1 GRRLGKQD
9 RLVVWTRPQ
18 RPAWMDEET
27 YQTIP
32 ETLTLRMLRYHVV
45 EPGRRTD
52 YTPPHR
58 RAKFQTHV
66 KLAKL
71 TL

>member
-1 GRRLGKQD
+1 FTSVADLTDQLRQFLEYDNRTMAHPFA
-9 RLVVWTRPQ
+9 WTYSGSPRAK
-18 RPAWMDEET
+18 R
-27 YQTIP
+27 
-32 ETLTLRMLRYHVV
+32 
-45 EPGRRTD
+45 RRTD

-58 RAKFQTHV
+58 RTKFQTHV